1 MMARRRVL
9 PLLLVLTLG
18 GLVTGCSASDS
29 GSSAAQTAAGGSAAD
44 SGAGTGFSAAAPEQ
58 ALAGSGAAN
67 KAAVPNPAAAV
78 TRLIRT
84 AQITVQVPNLAVAA
98 AKVRADATALGGIVS
113 AENTGSATDPQPTDD
128 TGGSSA
134 TTAPEQVP
142 QQSVI
147 TLRVPEPRMD
157 EALNQ
162 VTSVGKV
169 LDRSTTSKDVTA
181 SLADLDSRVK
191 TQTRSV
197 NRIRDLLD
205 NATSLKDIV
214 LIESELSK
222 READL
227 ESLQAQQRVL
237 ADKADLSTIT
247 VTLRTPAAVAAVT
260 HALDDAGFMTGLRNG
275 FDALVATIIV
285 VLTIVGAL
293 LPFVIIILVIGVP
306 GYRAYRYF
314 RPRSRPGPGPGS
326 TPPPAPAAT
335 P

>member
-1 MMARRRVL
+1 MIARRRVL

-29 GSSAAQTAAGGSAAD
+29 GSTAAAPARAAASGGSAAD
-44 SGAGTGFSAAAPEQ
+44 SGFGAVAPGE
-58 ALAGSGAAN
+58 ALAGSGTAD

-98 AKVRADATALGGIVS
+98 AKVRTEATALGGIVS
-113 AENTGSATDPQPTDD
+113 AETTGSATDPQPADD
-128 TGGSSA
+128 TGNSSK
-134 TTAPEQVP
+134 TTVPEQTP

-147 TLRVPEPRMD
+147 TIRVPEPRMD

-181 SLADLDSRVK
+181 SIADLDSRVK

-197 NRIRDLLD
+197 NRIRNLLD
-205 NATSLKDIV
+205 TATSLKDIV
-214 LIESELSK
+214 LIEGELSK

-275 FDALVATIIV
+275 WDALLATIIV
-285 VLTIVGAL
+285 VLTVVGAL
-293 LPFVIIILVIGVP
+293 LPFVIIVLLIGVP
-306 GYRAYRYF
+306 GYLAYRRF
-314 RPRSRPGPGPGS
+314 RPRQTPPPTTT